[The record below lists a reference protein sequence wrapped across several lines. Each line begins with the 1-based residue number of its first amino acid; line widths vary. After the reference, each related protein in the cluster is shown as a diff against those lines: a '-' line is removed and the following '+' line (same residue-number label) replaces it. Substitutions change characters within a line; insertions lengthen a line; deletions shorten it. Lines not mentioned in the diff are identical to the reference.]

1 MSVKVIITID
11 TEEDQWDQ
19 YCNYNTTVYNIE
31 RIGAVQEV
39 FERHG
44 AIPTYLVSYAV
55 ATNKLAVR
63 LLRTFLEKG
72 SCEIGSHCHP
82 WNTPPISSANQ
93 PTCTMLCDLSPEL
106 IQVKM
111 HSLHQAIVNGFRVS
125 PICFRAGRWGFNS
138 KVAEVIS
145 EMGYQIDTSITPFI
159 NWSEYGGPDFTDAN
173 HHAYRFDPRDV
184 NDMTRKGKLIEI
196 PPTIGFFQKRFNLC
210 RYIMKKMRG
219 DWSSRLHV
227 PGILDRLHLLN
238 LRWLSPEL
246 STGPE
251 MIRLSR
257 TFVNAGCQYLN
268 FTFHSTSLLPG
279 KSPFVRDESQL
290 SRFLSAIE
298 LFLSYAK
305 EQGMSFVPLSHV
317 IDVIRPVQ
325 NA

>member
-1 MSVKVIITID
+1 MPVKVIITID

-19 YCNYNTTVYNIE
+19 YRTLDTTVDNLE
-31 RIGAVQEV
+31 NIGAVQDL
-39 FERHG
+39 FDSYG

-55 ATNKLAVR
+55 ATNKSAVHR
-63 LLRTFLEKG
+63 LGAFLEKG
-72 SCEIGSHCHP
+72 TCEIGSHCHP
-82 WNTPPISSANQ
+82 WNTPPISSEDQ
-93 PTCTMLCDLSPEL
+93 STCTMLCDLPPEL
-106 IQVKM
+106 IQDKM
-111 HSLHQAIVNGFRVS
+111 HSLHRAIVSEFKIT

-145 EMGYQIDTSITPFI
+145 DMGYRIDTSITPFI
-159 NWSEYGGPDFTDAN
+159 NWSKYGGPDFTDAR
-173 HHAYRFDPRDV
+173 HYAYRFDAEDV
-184 NDMTRKGKLIEI
+184 NEMKRTGKLIEI

-210 RYIMKKMRG
+210 RCIMKKMRR
-219 DWSSRLHV
+219 DWLYRLHV

-246 STGPE
+246 STGSD